1 LYIYFWKESEDFEN
15 YNPPCLFIMNMPRIG
30 IDQDIYESVEQR
42 VDEFE
47 FESVEEYT
55 EYVLKFVVSENPALS
70 DQTADSDSDQE
81 AARENLKS
89 LGYLE

>member
-1 LYIYFWKESEDFEN
+1 
-15 YNPPCLFIMNMPRIG
+15 MPRIG

-42 VDEFE
+42 VDESE